1 MQEHA
6 HVGYNMVDSALLH
19 ILIKKIC
26 RFLLIFRMLMQ
37 KKKTEF
43 SY

>member
-1 MQEHA
+1 LSKNLPCAWNTSAQEHA

-26 RFLLIFRMLMQ
+26 
-37 KKKTEF
+37 
-43 SY
+43 